1 MMFKKAIN
9 TLFAVLFFSSAH
21 SQEMTKPLEIKQ
33 SNSFSLKGYL
43 YHFEDK
49 TNALNAQSIQQNS
62 FELLNDEK
70 VNVGNSAS
78 NHWVKFKIQS
88 VDSQPISY
96 FIEVI
101 NPRINH
107 LNIYEFRGDSLTK
120 NIQTGDAL
128 KFESRGFPNR
138 NFVCQFS
145 LKPNE
150 SATYYIMAEKRY
162 ELLNFKVKLW
172 NSSDFEAN
180 DRKIYVAWGILFGI
194 TLLVLLLNA
203 VVWFAT
209 KDLVFAWFMSII
221 LTNAFNIGAASG
233 LSFQYL
239 WYDFPEINSLYPQ
252 TFSTWLVVLFQLY
265 FMQRFI
271 GQTAENSQ
279 VFRYVKFFQRFI
291 IGTLIVSFVVLILDI
306 IPKQFFGIMLI
317 LSLFFDFMVIPLA
330 IFSIK
335 ERIKKREKIILFLAA
350 VTLFKSLIL
359 FIYLANTAL
368 KLFEFDSLAVVLCDF
383 LFDLIILSLGV
394 LYFGFSKF
402 RSQNEELLTT
412 LHQNEQAQSEK
423 IIDALEIERNR
434 IAEDLY
440 DDVGAIL
447 STAIGYISSVMRK
460 EEIKERY
467 PIIPEARKLL
477 ERAVEN
483 LRNVSHNL
491 MPKNFAQLGLSKSLA
506 ETIDKVS
513 QTSDI
518 QFEYLVIGKEKRL
531 NSSIEIQ
538 IFRIASELINNI
550 LKNSLAKHATLQ
562 LVFNETHLTLIAENN
577 GSGKPIFNNLESKV
591 NFINGTLNL
600 DINEEG
606 VTVIVEVPIL
616 NERMIE

>member
-1 MMFKKAIN
+1 MFKKILN
-9 TLFAVLFFSSAH
+9 ILFAVLVFTVAQ
-21 SQEMTKPLEIKQ
+21 SQEMTQTLKIKP
-33 SNSFSLKGYL
+33 NDSFSLNGFL
-43 YHFEDK
+43 YHFEDPSNQLNEK
-49 TNALNAQSIQQNS
+49 TIQSKPFKLLKDDKLNTGISTN
-62 FELLNDEK
+62 
-70 VNVGNSAS
+70 
-78 NHWVKFKIQS
+78 NHWLKFKIQNA
-88 VDSQPISY
+88 DNQAISY
-96 FIEVI
+96 FLEVI

-107 LNIYEFRGDSLTK
+107 LNIYEFRSDSLTK

-150 SATYYIMAEKRY
+150 EAIYYLMAEKRY

-172 NSSDFEAN
+172 QTDKFEAN
-180 DRKIYVAWGILFGI
+180 DRKVYLSWGILFGL

-203 VVWFAT
+203 VIWFAT

-221 LTNAFNIGAASG
+221 LTNSFNIGAASG

-239 WYDFPEINSLYPQ
+239 WYDFPAINSLYPQ

-271 GQTAENSQ
+271 GQTAENSR
-279 VFRYVKFFQRFI
+279 VFQYVKFFQRFI
-291 IGTLIVSFVVLILDI
+291 IGTLIVSFVVLVFDF

-317 LSLFFDFMVIPLA
+317 LSLFFDFMIIPLA

-350 VTLFKSLIL
+350 VTIFKSLIL

-368 KLFEFDSLAVVLCDF
+368 KLFEFDSLAVVLSDF

-402 RSQNEELLTT
+402 RTQNEELLTI
-412 LHQNEQAQSEK
+412 LHQNEQAQSQK

-460 EEIKERY
+460 EEIKEKY
-467 PIIPEARKLL
+467 PIISEARKLL

-491 MPKNFAQLGLSKSLA
+491 MPKNFAQLGLSKSLG

-538 IFRIASELINNI
+538 IFRIASELINDI
-550 LKNSLAKHATLQ
+550 LKNSSATHATLQ
-562 LVFNETHLTLIAENN
+562 LVFNETNLTLIAEDD
-577 GSGKPIFNNLESKV
+577 GKGKPIYNNLESKV

-600 DINEEG
+600 DINDDG
-606 VTVIVEVPIL
+606 VTVIVEIPY
-616 NERMIE
+616 